1 MPVVVASILVY
12 IELLLLEELSLGI
25 ESVTADKEDFYK
37 IYMNLS
43 IIVNGALVALYSKG
57 TVLEK
62 I

>member
-25 ESVTADKEDFYK
+25 ESVTADKADFYK